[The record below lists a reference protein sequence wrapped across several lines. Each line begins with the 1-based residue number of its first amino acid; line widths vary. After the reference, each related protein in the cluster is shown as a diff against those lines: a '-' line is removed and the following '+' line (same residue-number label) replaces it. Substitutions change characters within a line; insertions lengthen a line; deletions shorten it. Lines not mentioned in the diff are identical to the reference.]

1 MANILMTRID
11 NRLVHGQVGMTW
23 VNSLGANL
31 VLVANDEVSK
41 DEVQQS
47 LMEMVLPEGVES
59 RFFSVDHTIEII
71 ENASDE
77 QHIFIVVRNLQD
89 ALKLVENGVNIKEI
103 NIGNLHYCE
112 GKKKIT
118 PQISI
123 TEEDKQSI
131 IKLSEL
137 GVALNT
143 KQVPTATSINIIEK
157 IKEV

>member
-23 VNSLGANL
+23 VNALGANL

-59 RFFSVDHTIEII
+59 RFFTIDHTIKII

-77 QHIFIVVRNLQD
+77 QLIFIVVRNLQD
-89 ALKLVENGVNIKEI
+89 VLKLVENGVDIKEI
-103 NIGNLHYCE
+103 NIGNLHYSD
-112 GKKKIT
+112 GKEKIT
-118 PQISI
+118 PQIAI
-123 TEEDKQSI
+123 TSEDKDSI
-131 IKLSEL
+131 LKLNEL
-137 GVALNT
+137 GVLLNT
-143 KQVPTATSINIIEK
+143 KQVPTSTSINIVEK

>member
-31 VLVANDEVSK
+31 VLVANDEVST
-41 DEVQQS
+41 DDVQQS
-47 LMEMVLPEGVES
+47 LMEMVLPESVES
-59 RFFSVDHTIEII
+59 RFFTIDYTIEII

-77 QHIFIVVRNLQD
+77 QLIFIVVRNLQD

-103 NIGNLHYCE
+103 NIGNLHYSE
-112 GKKKIT
+112 GKTKIT

-123 TEEDKQSI
+123 TEEDKESI

-137 GVALNT
+137 GVELNT
-143 KQVPTATSINIIEK
+143 KQVPTSTSINIVEK
-157 IKEV
+157 IKEI